1 MLTAESLQLLN
12 DYLFPWLLAWTL
24 MATRT
29 LGLTLVFAPFS
40 FLGLPM
46 SVRFAVAAALG
57 LPILGGAGPQ
67 ILETIRGFDAVAM
80 AVLVVKELVIGVAI
94 GVIAGLPFWAAQNA
108 GELIDTYRGSSAG
121 ALFDPTLTTESS
133 ELGVAFLLTM
143 VALLVWSGGLFWIV
157 AAIYAS
163 FAIWPILDLTPTLE
177 PLNVANIGGVI
188 TSTLLSAF
196 SIAGVVLI
204 ALFSIDLAFG
214 LAARSIRQFQVF
226 ELSLN
231 VKNLAFVIL
240 LPLLAFPLFKII
252 EAQIRPLE
260 NLDSL
265 LGLLK

>member
-1 MLTAESLQLLN
+1 MLTAEAFELIN
-12 DYLFPWLLAWTL
+12 DDLFPWLLAWTL

-29 LGLTLVFAPFS
+29 LGVTLVFAPFS

-57 LPILGGAGPQ
+57 LPILGGTSAQ
-67 ILETIRGFDAVAM
+67 TLEIIRGFDAVAM
-80 AVLVVKELVIGVAI
+80 GILVVKELVLGVAI

-133 ELGVAFLLTM
+133 ELGVAFLLM
-143 VALLVWSGGLFWIV
+143 MIALLVWSGGLFWIV
-157 AAIYAS
+157 AAIYSS
-163 FAIWPILDLTPTLE
+163 FAIWPILDFAPTLA
-177 PLNVANIGGVI
+177 PLDVANIGSVI
-188 TSTLLSAF
+188 TSTLMSAF
-196 SIAGVVLI
+196 SIAGVILI

-231 VKNLAFVIL
+231 LKNLAFVIL
-240 LPLLAFPLFKII
+240 LPLLAYPLFRII
-252 EAQIRPLE
+252 ETKISSLE
-260 NLDSL
+260 NLDKL
-265 LGLLK
+265 LGMLK